1 MSELAAIEP
10 ELMIF
15 PLLAERK
22 ILPPFCEIPS
32 ATIDPELL
40 ITAFEISSI
49 PFADKITVPLFTFIA
64 LLFATKELITPLSI
78 E

>member
-10 ELMIF
+10 ELIIL

-22 ILPPFCEIPS
+22 TLPPFWEIPS

-40 ITAFEISSI
+40 ITAFETSSI
-49 PFADKITVPLFTFIA
+49 PLADKITVPLFTLIA
-64 LLFATKELITPLSI
+64 LLFATKELIIPLLT